1 LPRLPCSAACP
12 CRAGWKQHLHQDK
25 NMSNILALHIAHKR
39 KSQEGNTIT
48 HFIDGVL
55 LGRCLFAHPLSTVW
69 IILVHFLGVRHPVAC
84 FLKALVGVIGQVQE
98 LTTFDTHM
106 CVGNTRPSTTSLSK
120 ISPNNFGSLRRLTK
134 VKIPWGPF
142 TEGPLLPA
150 PQAAWAGVIIPYCSA
165 LSCCPLHGG
174 LLGIS
179 SAWSPSSPAVS
190 SSIM

>member
-1 LPRLPCSAACP
+1 
-12 CRAGWKQHLHQDK
+12 
-25 NMSNILALHIAHKR
+25 MSNILAQHIAHNENR
-39 KSQEGNTIT
+39 NRAT
-48 HFIDGVL
+48 HSRISLMVFCSVDVCL
-55 LGRCLFAHPLSTVW
+55 LTHTVW
-69 IILVHFLGVRHPVAC
+69 IIRVHFLGVRHPVAC